1 MPPSNAC
8 IGLEFFRH
16 SLSLQNCGQ
25 SLKQVHAA
33 HVQPSHPPGLQVWA
47 ASACHDG
54 AHGLLWARS
63 SACCKGCS
71 DGFDQCEFLPRACS
85 SSHEPKAPA
94 FFTPSFLSPC
104 PLCWPVDRCHHVTM
118 SPCHHVPSAGL
129 SIVALSTERAFA
141 AHCSGNKPITWMF
154 KSAYGSRPC
163 PHPFLATAV
172 SLCGACAP
180 LQPPSAL
187 CAHSPQCHSEE
198 RKDWRRYMCSN
209 LCIVS
214 QTFALVDHVQH
225 AYACTCTHDTLSNA
239 GACHPFSSWLVSQVW
254 LVNGTS
260 ALRKAKYH
268 EWPVFLV
275 GPKKY

>member
-1 MPPSNAC
+1 MQHTSSLLTLLDCRYEQLARAMTGRMDC
-8 IGLEFFRH
+8 SEQEARH
-16 SLSLQNCGQ
+16 AARDVLMALINVSSCL
-25 SLKQVHAA
+25 VHAA
-33 HVQPSHPPGLQVWA
+33 ALMSPKHQPSSLP
-47 ASACHDG
+47 AS
-54 AHGLLWARS
+54 
-63 SACCKGCS
+63 
-71 DGFDQCEFLPRACS
+71 
-85 SSHEPKAPA
+85 
-94 FFTPSFLSPC
+94 
-104 PLCWPVDRCHHVTM
+104 
-118 SPCHHVPSAGL
+118 CHHVPSAGL

-239 GACHPFSSWLVSQVW
+239 GACHPFSS
-254 LVNGTS
+254 
-260 ALRKAKYH
+260 
-268 EWPVFLV
+268 
-275 GPKKY
+275 